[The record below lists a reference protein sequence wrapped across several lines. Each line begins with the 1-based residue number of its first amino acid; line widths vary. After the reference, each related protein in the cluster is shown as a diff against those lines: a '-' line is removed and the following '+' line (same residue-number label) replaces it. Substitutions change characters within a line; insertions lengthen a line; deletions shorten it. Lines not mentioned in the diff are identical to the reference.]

1 MIVRALDTNSD
12 WTFGASLNNYL
23 NNTAAVI
30 QNINTRLQE
39 FLGDCFFNTGAG
51 INWFNLLGNK
61 NQVALNLAITN
72 TILNTDQ
79 VISLSQLSINLNDI
93 SRNIS
98 ISYTVNTTYGQQT
111 NLLIINPTASI

>member
-1 MIVRALDTNSD
+1 MIVRALDSDGD

-23 NNTAAVI
+23 QNSSAVV

-61 NQVALNLAITN
+61 NQVSLNLAITN
-72 TILNTDQ
+72 TILNTSQ
-79 VISLSQLSINLNDI
+79 VISLSQLSVNLNNHT
-93 SRNIS
+93 RNLFITYS
-98 ISYTVNTTYGQQT
+98 VNTTYGQQT
-111 NLLIINPTASI
+111 NLLITNPITVG